1 MTTEKARLALE
12 LARTNH
18 ERIAQAASAKP
29 NDPEM
34 RRALTRAV
42 AAGRAA
48 WRWYLAS
55 GAAPEEQ
62 IRGAVPEA
70 FKS

>member
-12 LARTNH
+12 LACTNH
-18 ERIAQAASAKP
+18 ERIAQAASARP
-29 NDPEM
+29 TDPEI
-34 RRALTRAV
+34 RRALGRAV

-48 WRWYLAS
+48 WRWYQAS
-55 GAAPEEQ
+55 DAAPGEQ
-62 IRGAVPEA
+62 IRGEVPEA